1 MGGPR
6 VGDKPIEIDIGEV
19 QVAPPDAVKVGEDDT
34 LQSIAELYHV
44 GPKDLLAANKLT
56 DPSEVYAGQVL
67 KLPKQSYADPSAT
80 DAVADNAL
88 LRMPARFKT
97 WQNAGVRQVL

>member
-67 KLPKQSYADPSAT
+67 KASQAI
-80 DAVADNAL
+80 
-88 LRMPARFKT
+88 LRRP
-97 WQNAGVRQVL
+97 VRHRCGCR